1 MRTSFHRNDYLH
13 NGMLPVDIV
22 LGPPWWHEH
31 EGISFDEDFFFHPA
45 RRVEVERRMEQ
56 ALYERWGRFGLG
68 ADRGAELPV
77 AGAVHLA
84 AGFLI
89 SQMLGCTV
97 RYSEA
102 KPPEVVAA
110 NASKLEVEPEAA
122 FETPAF
128 KRLETLIDALEAKYG
143 YAVGDVNF
151 GGILNHALD
160 VRGQNIFM
168 DMIDQPDRAARFF
181 AELAEVQDRFT
192 MFIEKRTGTS
202 SVSVNRNVRHISKPV
217 YLHSECSH
225 VMISTADYE
234 RFLLPFDAAWNRR
247 RRPFGVHYCGED
259 PHRFAESYAKL
270 PHLDFLDVGWPGD
283 VKKLREHL
291 PHTFLNIRYSPVEI
305 VQQSPD
311 EIRAT
316 VRRLVHDS
324 GNPYLTGVCCIN
336 MDDRVTDDQVSA
348 LFEEVEQLRGEYAAS
363 EPSA

>member
-1 MRTSFHRNDYLH
+1 MPVPFYRNPSLQND
-13 NGMLPVDIV
+13 MLPVDIV
-22 LGPPWWHEH
+22 LSPAWWFRHQ
-31 EGISFDEDFFFHPA
+31 GIAFDEDYFFHPA
-45 RRVEVERRMEQ
+45 RRVEAERQMEE
-56 ALYERWGRFGLG
+56 ALYDRWGRYGLG
-68 ADRGAELPV
+68 ADRQADLPV

-89 SQMLGCTV
+89 SQMLGCDV
-97 RYSEA
+97 RYTED
-102 KPPEVVAA
+102 KPPEVLAA
-110 NASKLEVEPEAA
+110 NAATLDLDPETA

-128 KRLETLIDALEAKYG
+128 RRLETLIDALQSKFG

-168 DMIDQPDRAARFF
+168 DLMDQPDRAAQFF
-181 AELAEVQDRFT
+181 AALAHVQDRFT
-192 MFIEKRTGTS
+192 TFIEQRTGTS
-202 SVSVNRNVRHISKPV
+202 SISVNRTLRHIPKPV

-234 RFLLPFDAAWNRR
+234 RFLLPFDIEWSRR
-247 RRPFGVHYCGED
+247 RRPFGIHYCGED
-259 PHRFAESYAKL
+259 PHRFAASYAKV

-283 VKKLREHL
+283 VKTLRKHL

-305 VQQSPD
+305 AKQTPA

-336 MDDRVTDDQVSA
+336 MDDRVTDDQISA
-348 LFEEVEQLRGEYAAS
+348 IFEEAAQLRSEYAAS
-363 EPSA
+363 EPAA

>member
-1 MRTSFHRNDYLH
+1 MHMAFYRNEHLK

-22 LGPPWWHEH
+22 LSPAWWHKH
-31 EGISFDEDFFFHPA
+31 ERISFDEDYFFHPA
-45 RRVEVERRMEQ
+45 RRVEVERQMEQ
-56 ALYERWGRFGLG
+56 ALYDRWGRFGLG
-68 ADRGAELPV
+68 ADRRADLPV

-89 SQMLGCTV
+89 SQMLGCEV
-97 RYSEA
+97 RYTEA
-102 KPPEVVAA
+102 KPPEVLAA
-110 NASKLEVEPEAA
+110 NAGTLAIDPDAA

-128 KRLETLIDALEAKYG
+128 RRLETLFDALHARFG

-168 DMIDQPDRAARFF
+168 DMMDRPDRAAQFF
-181 AELAEVQDRFT
+181 AALAHVQDRFT
-192 MFIEKRTGTS
+192 TFIERRTGTS
-202 SVSVNRNVRHISKPV
+202 SVSVNRTLRHISNPV

-225 VMISTADYE
+225 VMISAGDYE
-234 RFLLPFDAAWNRR
+234 RFLLPFDVEWSRR
-247 RRPFGVHYCGED
+247 RRPFGIHYCGED
-259 PHRFAESYAKL
+259 PHRFAPSYAKV

-283 VKKLREHL
+283 VKILREHL

-305 VQQSPD
+305 VKQTPD
-311 EIRAT
+311 DIRAT

-336 MDDRVTDDQVSA
+336 MDDQVADDQVSA
-348 LFEEVEQLRGEYAAS
+348 IFEEVEQLRREYAAS
-363 EPSA
+363 EPAA